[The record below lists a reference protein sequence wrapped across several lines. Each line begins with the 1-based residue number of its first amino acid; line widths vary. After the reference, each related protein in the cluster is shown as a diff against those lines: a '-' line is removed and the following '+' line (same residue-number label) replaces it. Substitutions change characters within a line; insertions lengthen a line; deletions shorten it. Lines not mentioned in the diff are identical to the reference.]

1 MMHRTLSASASPTQ
15 RQAVAAQRRRALLIT
30 GGSGPERR
38 GSLASAVDVAAA
50 LEQLGVESTVCDLDD
65 LDHAALA
72 EHDLAFLAIH
82 GWYGEDGKLQGLLEL
97 AALPYNGS
105 GVAASAVAMHKPLC
119 NRVAAEAGL
128 AVPRWIVLTPQR
140 CDAEL
145 LERFGGRVFVK
156 PASGG
161 GSLDA
166 GVVGDVDELRSRCDA
181 ACGQGIELL
190 ACEHIAG
197 IDVSVGIVECDG
209 APRVLP
215 ELATRH
221 DAEFYDYA
229 VKHDASRRRHECPS
243 RLDAPVVQSLREQ
256 SLRMYRALG
265 CRGYMRADF
274 IVDADGRAWF
284 LEVNTLPGLSRAGNL
299 ATMAAA
305 AGWTYTELIDHILA
319 TIPPRCTNYRP

>member
-1 MMHRTLSASASPTQ
+1 MSVHPPSPLFTAT
-15 RQAVAAQRRRALLIT
+15 RPGPRRALLIT

-50 LEQLGVESTVCDLDD
+50 LDELGVDATVCDLDD
-65 LDHAALA
+65 LDPAMLDA
-72 EHDLAFLAIH
+72 HDLAFLAIH

-119 NRVAAEAGL
+119 NRVAAAIGL
-128 AVPRWIVLTPQR
+128 AVPRWVELSAPR
-140 CDAEL
+140 CSAEL
-145 LERFGGRVFVK
+145 IERFGGRVFVK

-166 GVVGDVDELRSRCDA
+166 GVVDDADELRARFDA
-181 ACGQGIELL
+181 ASMQGIELL
-190 ACEHIAG
+190 ACEYVAG

-209 APRVLP
+209 APHLLP

-221 DAEFYDYA
+221 DAAFYDYA

-243 RLDAPVVQSLREQ
+243 HLDAPIAQALREQ

-274 IVDADGRAWF
+274 IVDPGGRGWF

-305 AGWTYTELIDHILA
+305 AGWIYTELIDHILA
-319 TIPPRCTNYRP
+319 TIPPRCTSYRP

>member
-1 MMHRTLSASASPTQ
+1 MSLHLRSPMSAASRHRP
-15 RQAVAAQRRRALLIT
+15 RRALLIT
-30 GGSGPERR
+30 GGPGPERR
-38 GSLASAVDVAAA
+38 GSLASAADVATA
-50 LEQLGVESTVCDLDD
+50 LDQLGVDATVCDLDD
-65 LDHAALA
+65 LDHATLA

-119 NRVAAEAGL
+119 NRVAAAVGL
-128 AVPRWIVLTPQR
+128 TVPRWVELTPAR
-140 CDAEL
+140 CDAAL
-145 LERFGGRVFVK
+145 LERFGGRLFVK

-166 GVVGDVDELRSRCDA
+166 GVVDDVDALRARCA
-181 ACGQGIELL
+181 AAAAQGLELL
-190 ACEHIAG
+190 ACEHVAG

-209 APRVLP
+209 MPRVLP

-221 DAEFYDYA
+221 DAAFYDYA
-229 VKHDASRRRHECPS
+229 VKHDASLRRHECPS
-243 RLDAPVVQSLREQ
+243 QLDCTVAQSLREQ
-256 SLRMYRALG
+256 ALRMYHALG
-265 CRGYMRADF
+265 CSGYMRADF
-274 IVDADGRAWF
+274 LVDAAGCAWF

-305 AGWTYTELIDHILA
+305 AGWNYTELIDHILA
-319 TIPPRCTNYRP
+319 TIPRRRAHYRP

>member
-1 MMHRTLSASASPTQ
+1 MMNQSRSASTTS
-15 RQAVAAQRRRALLIT
+15 RQAHAAQRRSALLIT

-50 LEQLGVESTVCDLDD
+50 LDQLGVDTTVCDLDD
-65 LDHAALA
+65 LDPSALDK
-72 EHDLAFLAIH
+72 HKFAFLAIH
-82 GWYGEDGKLQGLLEL
+82 GWYGEDGKRQGLLEL
-97 AALPYNGS
+97 AGLPYNGS

-128 AVPRWIVLTPQR
+128 AVPRWVVLTPQR

-145 LERFGGRVFVK
+145 LACLGGRAFVK
-156 PASGG
+156 PVSGG

-166 GVVGDVDELRSRCDA
+166 GIVEEVDALRARCDA
-181 ACGQGIELL
+181 AVTQGIELL
-190 ACEHIAG
+190 ACEHIVG
-197 IDVSVGIVECDG
+197 VDISVGIVECDG
-209 APRVLP
+209 APRALP

-221 DAEFYDYA
+221 DAAFHDHA
-229 VKHDASRRRHECPS
+229 VKHDASRRHHECPS
-243 RLDAPVVQSLREQ
+243 RLDGAVAQALREQ
-256 SLRMYRALG
+256 ALRMYRALG

-274 IVDADGRAWF
+274 IVDAAGRGWF

-305 AGWTYTELIDHILA
+305 AGWTYTELIERILA
-319 TIPPRCTNYRP
+319 TIPQRCTNYRP